1 MKSLL
6 KRRQKRRPP
15 AIEPVPSSL
24 PGLRGAE
31 MAAVFSGPRRSGDF
45 YGAARINPSRV
56 VFGLLDLPARR
67 ESNERLLAVLQGVF
81 QAGAQLLKSPG
92 VNEPDALIELCL
104 QLNRA
109 VIETAGIGHSSPAFG
124 GCYNE
129 DLGTVCY
136 FNAGHTPGLVRD
148 TSNVSELGA
157 TGLPLGL
164 FSHVT
169 SDARMIALEPGAA
182 LLLVSQSVVAAK
194 RNGEQYG
201 LRRVEE
207 TLKTTQLV
215 NAHHLC
221 AAVLQ
226 AAESFARKPQPE
238 DMTALALVR
247 HRSTG

>member
-6 KRRQKRRPP
+6 KRHKKSRPP
-15 AIEPVPSSL
+15 AIEPMASPF
-24 PGLRGAE
+24 PILRSAE
-31 MAAVFSGPRRSGDF
+31 MAAVFSGRRAGDF
-45 YGAARINPSRV
+45 CDAVRINPSRV
-56 VFGLLDLPARR
+56 LFGLLDLPARR
-67 ESNERLLAVLQGVF
+67 QQNEHLLPVLQRVF
-81 QAGAQLLKSPG
+81 RDVGAQLLKTPG

-109 VIETAGIGHSSPAFG
+109 VIETAGIVYSSPAFG

-164 FSHVT
+164 FSHAT
-169 SDARMIALEPGAA
+169 PDARMIALEPGAA
-182 LLLVSQSVVAAK
+182 LLLVSQGVVAAK
-194 RNGEQYG
+194 RSGEQYG

-207 TLKTTQLV
+207 TLKTTRLM
-215 NAHHLC
+215 NARDLC
-221 AAVLQ
+221 AAVLE
-226 AAESFARKPQPE
+226 ATESFARKPQPE

-247 HRSTG
+247 PPSAG

>member
-6 KRRQKRRPP
+6 KRHQKSRPP

-31 MAAVFSGPRRSGDF
+31 MSAVFSGPRRSGDF
-45 YGAARINPSRV
+45 YDAARINPSRV
-56 VFGLLDLPARR
+56 VFALLDLPARR

-81 QAGAQLLKSPG
+81 RAGAQLLDSPG

-109 VIETAGIGHSSPAFG
+109 VIATAGIGHSSPAFG

-164 FSHVT
+164 FSHAT
-169 SDARMIALEPGAA
+169 PDARMIALEPGAA

-207 TLKTTQLV
+207 TLKTTPLV
-215 NAHHLC
+215 NAHDLC

-226 AAESFARKPQPE
+226 ATESFARKPQPE